1 MVCDDRIPYSERL
14 SVMRNFMYKLN
25 MFMQG
30 RYGSDQLN
38 LTLLVLALII
48 NIAFGFTH
56 GYVRLGRLVSYALFA
71 LVIFR
76 SLSRNIYK
84 RSAENRKFLPV
95 FNAVTGWFKLTYK
108 RFRDGKT
115 HRYYKCPACKASL
128 RVKYVKGKHTIR
140 CPKCGNQ
147 FKKKIW

>member
-1 MVCDDRIPYSERL
+1 
-14 SVMRNFMYKLN
+14 MRNLMYKFN

-38 LTLLVLALII
+38 WSLFVVALLVDII
-48 NIAFGFTH
+48 FGFFR
-56 GYVRLGRLVSYALFA
+56 YPWSLLQLISFVLICIVLY
-71 LVIFR
+71 R

-84 RSAENRKFLPV
+84 RSAENRKFLPIY
-95 FNAVTGWFKLTYK
+95 NKITGWFKLTYK
-108 RFRDGKT
+108 RFRDGRT

-140 CPKCGNQ
+140 CPKCGNR
-147 FKKKIW
+147 FSKKIW

>member
-1 MVCDDRIPYSERL
+1 
-14 SVMRNFMYKLN
+14 MRNLMYKFS

-30 RYGSDQLN
+30 RYGFDQLN
-38 LTLLVLALII
+38 LALVVLALIVDI
-48 NIAFGFTH
+48 FFGFFKFPWSMLQILAMPL
-56 GYVRLGRLVSYALFA
+56 LGLAVYRAF
-71 LVIFR
+71 
-76 SLSRNIYK
+76 SRNIYK

-95 FNAVTGWFKLTYK
+95 YNRITDWFKLTYK

-140 CPKCGNQ
+140 CPKCSNQ
-147 FKKKIW
+147 FQKKIW